1 MRYTGNWRA
10 SFEGWLPTPA
20 YLTKGLPRR
29 LPGLDDFY
37 MAGQWVQPGGG
48 LPTGV
53 MTAREVQQLIC
64 KRDGVRFHTTM
75 V

>member
-1 MRYTGNWRA
+1 M
-10 SFEGWLPTPA
+10 
-20 YLTKGLPRR
+20 KGLPRR

-37 MAGQWVQPGGG
+37 MVGQWVQPGGG

-53 MTAREVQQLIC
+53 MTAREVLQLVC
-64 KRDGVRFHTTM
+64 KRDGVTFRTTT